1 MKPTSLG
8 RFVFIVQWIA
18 PILLPIWIIFGRIV
32 IGSPMGWMM
41 VIGVMYGLFL
51 IVALYIPA
59 VLTLF
64 DRDVRRTGSTRRGYR
79 ISALVTWAALLLV
92 GVTLPDGGDSGEV
105 GSALTV
111 WTGGAVDQD
120 VTSILTV
127 ALFAIAV
134 IGLVAMVVAAVVGIV
149 SARAAQDAPVAART
163 NT

>member
-41 VIGVMYGLFL
+41 VIGVIYGGFLLVGLF
-51 IVALYIPA
+51 VPA
-59 VLTLF
+59 ILTLF
-64 DRDVRRTGSTRRGYR
+64 DRDVRRAASTRRAYS
-79 ISALVTWAALLLV
+79 ISALVTWFALLLV

-111 WTGGAVDQD
+111 WTGGAISSDT
-120 VTSILTV
+120 TSVLTGLLV
-127 ALFAIAV
+127 V
-134 IGLVAMVVAAVVGIV
+134 IVLVGLVAMVVTAIVGIV
-149 SARAAQDAPVAART
+149 RAHRTREVATASV
-163 NT
+163 